1 MRELLNIDKK
11 ATTEKSVP
19 FKTLK
24 LRADISA
31 DVLQNLFNCHL
42 FMNSD
47 NSDYIIFHINYDPP
61 GEYQF
66 VNHVVY
72 VTRRYKGV
80 VLDKWLHKSIS
91 LLAINK

>member
-1 MRELLNIDKK
+1 
-11 ATTEKSVP
+11 
-19 FKTLK
+19 
-24 LRADISA
+24 
-31 DVLQNLFNCHL
+31 
-42 FMNSD
+42 MNSD
-47 NSDYIIFHINYDPP
+47 NSDYIFFHINYDPP

-80 VLDKWLHKSIS
+80 VLDIWLHKSIS